1 MVRRPWGTG
10 AVYRRKSDGRWI
22 GRLSDGHGGH
32 RYVTSADKETV
43 KRRLRELSVSTTG
56 RRRGSTETVSA
67 YLARWLDDT
76 AAHRVRP
83 RTLHSYRAIVRD
95 HIEPAIGSVKL
106 RDLEPPAVQRM
117 LSGVHRSPQTK
128 RNVLAVLRVAL
139 SQAVRWGLV
148 TVNAAKMVEQPRVPR
163 RERVTLTL
171 DEVRVL
177 LAGTSGEP
185 LHALY
190 VLAVTTG
197 MRSGE
202 LRALRWRDL
211 RGDTLAVTGTLREVE
226 PHVYA
231 REEPK
236 TPRSRRTLPLSRA
249 AVGALEAHRA
259 AHAHSPQW
267 VFAHANGEPWTA
279 AGLVRTFQADLRRLG
294 LRRVT
299 LHSLRHTAAA
309 LMLEGSGGDLR
320 MVMATLGHANVATT
334 VDLYGGMAA
343 ESRQRAAKVMDDV
356 FDGRGTERNQYQ
368 KPL

>member
-43 KRRLRELSVSTTG
+43 KRRLRDLSASTTG

-171 DEVRVL
+171 DEVRVRRHGYGEKSVPETAIAPLTDCHKL
-177 LAGTSGEP
+177 LR
-185 LHALY
+185 Y
-190 VLAVTTG
+190 VYQPHTD
-197 MRSGE
+197 RS
-202 LRALRWRDL
+202 
-211 RGDTLAVTGTLREVE
+211 
-226 PHVYA
+226 
-231 REEPK
+231 
-236 TPRSRRTLPLSRA
+236 
-249 AVGALEAHRA
+249 
-259 AHAHSPQW
+259 Q
-267 VFAHANGEPWTA
+267 
-279 AGLVRTFQADLRRLG
+279 
-294 LRRVT
+294 
-299 LHSLRHTAAA
+299 
-309 LMLEGSGGDLR
+309 
-320 MVMATLGHANVATT
+320 
-334 VDLYGGMAA
+334 
-343 ESRQRAAKVMDDV
+343 QR
-356 FDGRGTERNQYQ
+356 
-368 KPL
+368 

>member
-10 AVYRRKSDGRWI
+10 AVYRRRSDGRWI

-76 AAHRVRP
+76 AAYRLRP
-83 RTLHSYRAIVRD
+83 PTLHTY
-95 HIEPAIGSVKL
+95 
-106 RDLEPPAVQRM
+106 
-117 LSGVHRSPQTK
+117 
-128 RNVLAVLRVAL
+128 LAVLRVPL

-356 FDGRGTERNQYQ
+356 FGKEGSG
-368 KPL
+368 